1 MYGSDGSDFRRRFKI
16 LRDIMIDTQT
26 QVVALQLAF
35 DSLADFIDE
44 HDGIRANYMEE
55 MVMSYCC
62 LSSEFSE

>member
-1 MYGSDGSDFRRRFKI
+1 
-16 LRDIMIDTQT
+16 MIDTQT